1 MPISPE
7 DLLIF
12 AEDIHAK
19 DEDCEVHRRSAIGRY
34 YYAMYHKAKSILK
47 LEPLEYTKS
56 DHENLIRYLQNDA
69 RTDEDHNFRELVMLG
84 GYLRQERD
92 RRNLADYEL
101 DTAITKIN
109 ADTSKDTARLLF
121 EKANELVKLS
131 SAS

>member
-7 DLLIF
+7 ELLSF

-19 DEDCEVHRRSAIGRY
+19 DESCEVHRRSAISRY

-47 LEPLEYTKS
+47 LEPLLYTKS

-69 RTDEDHNFRELVMLG
+69 RDDEDHNFRALFMLG
-84 GYLRQERD
+84 ESLRQERD
-92 RRNLADYEL
+92 RRNLADYDL
-101 DTAITKIN
+101 DVAITKIN
-109 ADTSKDTARLLF
+109 TETSKDTAKLLF
-121 EKANELVKLS
+121 EKSDELVKVS